1 MYTNIKAPLL
11 SYAYD
16 IWDDKKNK
24 RNLEKED
31 KKKGGLRELKIFYI
45 KINIYNI

>member
-31 KKKGGLRELKIFYI
+31 KKKGGAYFKKIQYL
-45 KINIYNI
+45 NIL